1 MVVFGR
7 PFFLCQGCVLSVLF
21 PRFGG
26 QASGRRYGSST
37 SIIIC
42 SDLHAPLLGW
52 SPMARGYASNSMS
65 RELEIAFAGWSF
77 CVWGRLLARPRKRRP
92 RARSVLLL
100 LLLLLGKRRGRFRVC
115 AVVWVLRAFAGGW
128 PSSHGLFRGGS
139 RSYRTYMW
147 PRFFSP
153 TPGGGYASAPTDRG
167 LLNGWAPVTPLCLRV
182 EAELVGDF
190 VLISAMPCAR
200 YIRMFT

>member
-100 LLLLLGKRRGRFRVC
+100 LLLLLAKGV
-115 AVVWVLRAFAGGW
+115 AVFVYV
-128 PSSHGLFRGGS
+128 
-139 RSYRTYMW
+139 
-147 PRFFSP
+147 
-153 TPGGGYASAPTDRG
+153 
-167 LLNGWAPVTPLCLRV
+167 PLCGCYALSLVVGRLRMGCSGV
-182 EAELVGDF
+182 VRDRTAHTCGLDSFHQHRGVGTHQHLQTAGF
-190 VLISAMPCAR
+190 
-200 YIRMFT
+200 